1 MGQYNQ
7 VPFAF
12 NFKNWTQ
19 LFRTTGGNGEQTMIT
34 GDDLHNLRAIVGE
47 QFVSTGE
54 SILNLH
60 SHDESYHTPALPDAV
75 LWPHSTEEVS
85 RIARYAFEHKIPV
98 TGWGV
103 GTSLEGNP
111 IPVNRGIV
119 VDFQEMQKI
128 LAVRTE
134 DFQVDVEAGV
144 VYKELNKTLSRHG
157 LFFPPDPGAA
167 ATIGGMIG
175 NNASGIRTVKYGAT
189 KDNILRLVV
198 VLPGGDVIKIGN
210 RARKSSSGYDLVS
223 LFAGSEG
230 TLGLVTEATL
240 KLAGLPANFM
250 ALRVTFPAARNATDT
265 VFQVMCSGLDPAAME
280 FLDSNVIGVL
290 NRDRGLAMEEKPT
303 LLMEFCGFS
312 EEGLR
317 AEMTYIEEACKD
329 NGCTFMDRG
338 IGQAE
343 RDRLWEMR
351 HLTFESIK
359 RQHPGLLPLIMDVAV
374 PLSRYS
380 EMAELVREEVRGL
393 LAYVF
398 GHAGDG
404 NIHVIV
410 MDNPADSRRWA
421 RVEEANR
428 RIVEKALEFG
438 GTCTG
443 EHGVGIGK
451 RCFLPREHGDSLELM
466 KRIKKLIDPEGL
478 FNPGKLFL

>member
-1 MGQYNQ
+1 
-7 VPFAF
+7 
-12 NFKNWTQ
+12 
-19 LFRTTGGNGEQTMIT
+19 MIT
-34 GDDLHNLRAIVGE
+34 QDDLNNLKAIVGE
-47 QFVSTGE
+47 QSVSAGE
-54 SILNLH
+54 SVLNLH
-60 SHDESYHTPALPDAV
+60 SHDESYHTPVLPDVV
-75 LWPHSTEEVS
+75 LWPHSTDEVS
-85 RIARYAFEHKIPV
+85 RIARYAFERKIPI

-111 IPVNRGIV
+111 IPVSRGIV

-128 LAVRTE
+128 AEIRPE

-144 VYKELNKTLSRHG
+144 VYKELNKMLSRHG

-189 KDNILRLVV
+189 KDHILRLVV

-210 RARKSSSGYDLVS
+210 RARKSSSGYDLVN

-250 ALRVTFPAARNATDT
+250 ALRVTFPEARNATDT
-265 VFQVMCSGLDPAAME
+265 VFEVMNSGLSPAAME

-290 NRDRGLAMEEKPT
+290 NQDRGLAMEEKPT
-303 LLMEFCGFS
+303 LLMEFNGFS
-312 EEGLR
+312 DDGLK
-317 AEMTYIEEACKD
+317 AEMAYIENICKE
-329 NGCTFMDRG
+329 NGCTFVDRG

-359 RQHPGLLPLIMDVAV
+359 RHHPGLLPLIMDVAI

-380 EMAELVREEVRGL
+380 DMVEFVKREVSDL

-410 MDNPADSRRWA
+410 MDQPADSWRWA

-428 RIVEKALEFG
+428 RVVEKALAFE

-451 RCFLPREHGDSLELM
+451 RCFLPSEHGDSLELM
-466 KRIKKLIDPEGL
+466 KRIKRLIDPEGL